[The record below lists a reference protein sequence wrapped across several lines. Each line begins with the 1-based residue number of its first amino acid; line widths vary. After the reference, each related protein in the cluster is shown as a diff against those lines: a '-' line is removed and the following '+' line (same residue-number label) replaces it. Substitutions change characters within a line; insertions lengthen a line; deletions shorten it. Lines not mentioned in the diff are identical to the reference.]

1 MYVRIRKKTI
11 TSKSITAMAR
21 MTQDVELISSLDAA
35 GATERNDD
43 CVIAGR
49 ESVDVSSVGI
59 DVVLGFGSKSR
70 SADSLSV
77 DIPYHKKKKLAGRAI
92 EIIE

>member
-1 MYVRIRKKTI
+1 
-11 TSKSITAMAR
+11 MAR
-21 MTQDVELISSLDAA
+21 MTQDVELISSLDTGTDA

-70 SADSLSV
+70 SADSLRV

>member
-1 MYVRIRKKTI
+1 MYVRIRNKAI
-11 TSKSITAMAR
+11 TSKSITAMTR

-35 GATERNDD
+35 GATERKDD
-43 CVIAGR
+43 CVMGGR

-59 DVVLGFGSKSR
+59 DVFLGFGSKSR

-77 DIPYHKKKKLAGRAI
+77 DIPYHKKKN
-92 EIIE
+92 